1 MRFRE
6 EDGMKGSST
15 RLTSAQAAA
24 RLQIKPATLYAYVS
38 RGLLSGERA
47 EKGGSTY
54 DPLDVEAFAASR
66 RKGSRPA
73 GGPVGRPLMVL
84 DSDLTLIQDDELYF
98 RGASATDLARRLQF
112 EDGVRLLW
120 ATPDS
125 QDDMDDRFVS
135 RPDVVK
141 AIRKASS
148 TLGDAPRFM
157 DRLKL
162 AVLIAGSSDPVRDS
176 LAQGAVRDAGRQ
188 ILATMVDSLPDLQT
202 DPRLSAPLATRLW
215 SKLSLLEPSPGN
227 LRILNATMVIC
238 MDHDLAISTMSAR
251 VTASARADSY
261 AAVLAALSTLD
272 GAMHGAASIAAVG
285 MLTETMATRNPER
298 AISAQIARFQII
310 PGFGHIV
317 YKEVD
322 PRAEFLFK
330 AMRAVPEYREALAAA
345 DLLSTVVHSRSPRP
359 ANLDLALAVLVVG
372 AKMQADAGELIF
384 AVSRTAGWISHIL
397 DEYAQPAMRLRPES
411 RYTGTKPPIR

>member
-1 MRFRE
+1 
-6 EDGMKGSST
+6 MKGSSA

-24 RLQIKPATLYAYVS
+24 RLHIKPATLYAYVS
-38 RGLLSGERA
+38 RGLLSSARA
-47 EKGGSTY
+47 ENGGSTF

-84 DSDLTLIQDDELYF
+84 DSDLTLIQNDELFF
-98 RGASATDLARRLQF
+98 RGVSAADLARRLQF

-120 ATPDS
+120 ATPNS
-125 QDDMDDRFVS
+125 HDDIDDRFVS

-141 AIRKASS
+141 AIHKAYSA
-148 TLGDAPRFM
+148 LGDAPRFM
-157 DRLKL
+157 GRLKL
-162 AVLIAGSSDPVRDS
+162 AVLIAGSRDPVRDS
-176 LAQGAVRDAGRQ
+176 LGQAAVRDAGRQ
-188 ILATMVDSLPDLQT
+188 ILSTMVDSLPNLQT
-202 DPRLSAPLATRLW
+202 GPRLSAPLATRLW
-215 SKLSLLEPSPGN
+215 SKVSPLEPSTGN
-227 LRILNATMVIC
+227 LGLLNATMVLC

-251 VTASARADSY
+251 VTASARADPY
-261 AAVLAALSTLD
+261 AAVIAALSTLD

-285 MLTETMATRNPER
+285 MLTETMATGRAER
-298 AISAQIARFQII
+298 AISDQIARFQII

-330 AMRAVPEYREALAAA
+330 AMRELPDYREALGAA
-345 DLLSTVVHSRSPRP
+345 DRLSAVVRSRTPRP
-359 ANLDLALAVLVVG
+359 ANLDLALAVLVIG

-384 AVSRTAGWISHIL
+384 AVARTAGWVWHIL

-411 RYTGTKPPIR
+411 RYTGTKPSRR